1 MHKNSIKKVPVIKN
15 PVCVMVSFSKTSYT
29 FSQAK
34 QKGESRHD
42 GMNGT
47 LDSSLPMTTATV
59 GLGLLLFLYSRFT
72 VLLFLPRSQPNN
84 AHTHTHTQQQHRRR
98 LVGDCLCHTSWF
110 LNKIPRIRSTCGR
123 IATPSCLVLIQ
134 FVLQNRH
141 SKSVMPSMSH
151 SPVCERTDNVRSV
164 LRIMKK

>member
-1 MHKNSIKKVPVIKN
+1 MKGRREQEWIEFRFQLWLPVMACVGRFGFQKEGTIMHKNSIKKVPVIKN

-84 AHTHTHTQQQHRRR
+84 AHTHTHTHTATASSS
-98 LVGDCLCHTSWF
+98 VG
-110 LNKIPRIRSTCGR
+110 R
-123 IATPSCLVLIQ
+123 
-134 FVLQNRH
+134 
-141 SKSVMPSMSH
+141 
-151 SPVCERTDNVRSV
+151 
-164 LRIMKK
+164 